1 MKKLGKLLTTLLLVV
16 VSLTAI
22 CAVTACDSNSS
33 KETEYTIVFR
43 DKEGGDLKTVTVKEG
58 VIPEYTDE
66 LPELPANTAEFT
78 YSWKWDKEFV
88 AATADATYKLVLN
101 SVKNKY
107 EIKFMNEGEQVGE
120 TQTVEYGAAATAPAD
135 PTKAPTEDN
144 SYTFNGWYTAEE
156 GGDIVTDFTVI
167 GNATYYAHFTAGVR
181 KYAIVFK
188 FGETVVASYELAHGA
203 TVTIPDAPNREA
215 VDKVYTFDGWYTA
228 EEGGEK
234 VTAISVSGDAT
245 YYARY
250 TYVTRKYAVT
260 FKNGE
265 EVLQSTEVE
274 YGVTPEYKGETPT
287 RQATAQFT
295 YTFKGWD
302 KGIAEVTGDVTYT
315 ATFDKKVNKYTVTF
329 KNGEEVLQ
337 STEVE
342 YGATPEYKGETPSMQ
357 ATAQFTYTFKGWDK
371 KIVAVTGDVTYTA
384 TFDETTNKYT
394 VKFVSDGVELQ
405 STEVEYGTV
414 PEYKGATPTMQATAQ
429 FTYTFK
435 GWDKGIAAV
444 TGDVTYTATFDET
457 TNQYT
462 ITLKNGET
470 VLKTLTLD
478 YGSTIE
484 VPEDVKAEGYEI
496 LGWEPEFETVTE
508 DAEYAAIVARILKQA
523 DKDNFAAIIGANPD
537 DNYVLGEDIDFANG
551 SIGFVLTFGGVLDGR
566 GHKLKNIK
574 LGLAN
579 AKPDANDWV
588 YAFIGENAG
597 TIKNIGFYY
606 TIPDAQGNFRA
617 SMVRSNSGL
626 MENIYVKINVD
637 AAPHETGALAG
648 QNTSYGVIK
657 NVIANWSG
665 TANAN
670 AGPIVGGE
678 LGGTIKNAY
687 AIRNGVFV
695 SGNNNYSNP
704 YNAAVDKD
712 GVLIGTYENC
722 KNYDDMAALVAE
734 LDLTAKGWSSYWSVK
749 EGKVIFGEEDPE
761 PVDNAVIL
769 TQDDMANFAKILA
782 ENPNGKYALGSDIDF
797 GGNSIGQIG
806 TFSGELDGRGFALK
820 NFTLTN
826 NSSTDPQWSIA
837 FIAENTGT
845 IKNVALE
852 FSYSGNNG
860 KEGFVAKNSGNMN
873 NIFASVRIDKK
884 SWACSGIIG
893 INAGSGKVMNVVVV
907 LTKDASVSAG
917 GIGAIVGADYNST
930 IKHCYGVCGDVIPAD
945 QTAFASPYHD
955 TWKNGSY
962 AGNKN
967 YTTLEELVAEATFAE
982 ADGWNQEYFAKTF
995 KAIADLKNA

>member
-120 TQTVEYGAAATAPAD
+120 TQTVEYGAAAIAPES
-135 PTKAPTEDN
+135 PTKAGTEDE
-144 SYTFNGWYTAEE
+144 SY
-156 GGDIVTDFTVI
+156 V
-167 GNATYYAHFTAGVR
+167 
-181 KYAIVFK
+181 
-188 FGETVVASYELAHGA
+188 
-203 TVTIPDAPNREA
+203 
-215 VDKVYTFDGWYTA
+215 FDGWYTA
-228 EEGGEK
+228 AEGGEK
-234 VTAISVSGDAT
+234 VADFTVTGAAT
-245 YYARY
+245 YYAKYNAVKNY
-250 TYVTRKYAVT
+250 TVKFVSE
-260 FKNGE
+260 GVE
-265 EVLQSTEVE
+265 LQSGKAASGTI
-274 YGVTPEYKGETPT
+274 PEYKGATPT
-287 RQATAQFT
+287 
-295 YTFKGWD
+295 K
-302 KGIAEVTGDVTYT
+302 
-315 ATFDKKVNKYTVTF
+315 
-329 KNGEEVLQ
+329 
-337 STEVE
+337 
-342 YGATPEYKGETPSMQ
+342 Q

-371 KIVAVTGDVTYTA
+371 KIAAVTGDVTYTA

-551 SIGFVLTFGGVLDGR
+551 STGFVLTFGGVLDGR

-637 AAPHETGALAG
+637 AAPHESGALAG

-734 LDLTAKGWSSYWSVK
+734 LDLTANGWSSYWSVK
-749 EGKVIFGEEDPE
+749 DGKVIFGEEDPE

-797 GGNSIGQIG
+797 GGAGIG
-806 TFSGELDGRGFALK
+806 TIAEFNGELDGRGFALK
-820 NFTLTN
+820 NFILSWGNATDWSYGFIKTN
-826 NSSTDPQWSIA
+826 N
-837 FIAENTGT
+837 GT
-845 IKNVALE
+845 LKNLILQ
-852 FSYSGNNG
+852 FSVTKKNNSYESFVLNNYGLISNVYVDVTYEIVGAKAAPVVG
-860 KEGFVAKNSGNMN
+860 KNQT
-873 NIFASVRIDKK
+873 
-884 SWACSGIIG
+884 
-893 INAGSGKVMNVVVV
+893 SGKVTNCIVV
-907 LTKDASVSAG
+907 LHKAEGVDSSALS
-917 GIGAIVGADYNST
+917 AIVTADYNST
-930 IKHCYGVCGDVIPAD
+930 LKYCYGVCGDVIPSSS
-945 QTAFASPYHD
+945 TAFQTPYGES
-955 TWKNGSY
+955 WKNGSY
-962 AGNKN
+962 EGNKN
-967 YTTLEELVAEATFAE
+967 YTTLEDLVAEATFAE

-995 KAIADLKNA
+995 KVIADLKNA

>member
-1 MKKLGKLLTTLLLVV
+1 MKKLGKLLMTLLLAV
-16 VSLTAI
+16 VSLTAVF
-22 CAVTACDSNSS
+22 AVTACTTKPSG
-33 KETEYTIVFR
+33 TEYSIVFR
-43 DKEGGDLKTVTVKEG
+43 DKDGEELKTVTVKKG
-58 VIPEYTDE
+58 VVPEYTDE
-66 LPELPANTAEFT
+66 LPALPANTAEFT

-88 AATADATYKLVLN
+88 AATSDATYKLVLD

-107 EIKFMNEGEQVGE
+107 EIKFISDGKQVGE
-120 TQTVEYGAAATAPAD
+120 TQTVEYGTAATAPAD
-135 PTKAPTEDN
+135 PTKAPTEVN
-144 SYTFNGWYTAEE
+144 SYTFDGWYTAEE
-156 GGDIVTDFTVI
+156 GGDAVADFTVT
-167 GNATYYAHFTAGVR
+167 GNATYYAHFTPGVR

-203 TVTIPDAPNREA
+203 TVTIPDAPTRDA

-234 VTAISVSGDAT
+234 VTEISVSGDAA

-250 TYVTRKYAVT
+250 TYVTRKYTVTFKNGDETLQSAEVEYGTTPEYKGETPTKQATAQFTYTFKGWDKEIAAVTGDVTYTATFDGKVNKYAVT

-274 YGVTPEYKGETPT
+274 YGTTPEYKGETPT
-287 RQATAQFT
+287 KQATAQFT

-302 KGIAEVTGDVTYT
+302 KEIAAVTGDVTYT

-342 YGATPEYKGETPSMQ
+342 YGTTPEYKGE
-357 ATAQFTYTFKGWDK
+357 
-371 KIVAVTGDVTYTA
+371 
-384 TFDETTNKYT
+384 
-394 VKFVSDGVELQ
+394 
-405 STEVEYGTV
+405 
-414 PEYKGATPTMQATAQ
+414 TPTMQATAQ

-435 GWDKGIAAV
+435 GWDKEIAAV
-444 TGDVTYTATFDET
+444 TGDVTYAATFNQT
-457 TNQYT
+457 VNQYA

-478 YGSTIE
+478 YGSTVE
-484 VPEDVKAEGYEI
+484 VPEDVKVEGYEI
-496 LGWEPEFETVTE
+496 IGWEPEFETVTE

-537 DNYVLGEDIDFANG
+537 GNYILGEDIDFANG
-551 SIGFVLTFGGVLDGR
+551 STGFVLTFGGMLDGR

-579 AKPDANDWV
+579 AKPDADDWV
-588 YAFIGENAG
+588 YTFIGENAG
-597 TIKNIGFYY
+597 TIKNVGFYY
-606 TIPDAQGNFRA
+606 TIPDALGNFRA
-617 SMVRSNSGL
+617 SIVRSNSGL

-665 TANAN
+665 TVNAN

-695 SGNNNYSNP
+695 SGNNNYGNP
-704 YNAAVDKD
+704 YNAAVDKE

-734 LDLTAKGWSSYWSVK
+734 LDLTAAGWSSYWSVK
-749 EGKVIFGEEDPE
+749 DGKVIFGEEDLE
-761 PVDNAVIL
+761 PVDNTIIL
-769 TQDDMANFAKILA
+769 TQENMANFAKILA
-782 ENPNGKYALGSDIDF
+782 ENPNGKYALGSDVDF
-797 GGNSIGQIG
+797 GGKAFVGKIIFGG
-806 TFSGELDGRGFALK
+806 MLDGRGFALK
-820 NFTLTN
+820 NFTLDFGANSESGWNAYTFYEN
-826 NSSTDPQWSIA
+826 N
-837 FIAENTGT
+837 GT
-845 IKNVALE
+845 IKNLILDYTMKDSPNNNIAFIMTNKGTIENVYVNCLVSETINEEYRKAAVLVQT
-852 FSYSGNNG
+852 NNG
-860 KEGFVAKNSGNMN
+860 TITNCVANVTLADGVA
-873 NIFASVRIDKK
+873 IGDKK
-884 SWACSGIIG
+884 LATI
-893 INAGSGKVMNVVVV
+893 AH
-907 LTKDASVSAG
+907 
-917 GIGAIVGADYNST
+917 YNSNGGSVKNCYAVTLKSDIPT
-930 IKHCYGVCGDVIPAD
+930 IVYQWANSKNVETV
-945 QTAFASPYHD
+945 ASLSD
-955 TWKNGSY
+955 LASR
-962 AGNKN
+962 
-967 YTTLEELVAEATFAE
+967 TFDA

>member
-1 MKKLGKLLTTLLLVV
+1 MKKLGKLLTILLLVV

-120 TQTVEYGAAATAPAD
+120 TQTVEYGAAAIAPES
-135 PTKAPTEDN
+135 PTKAGTEDE
-144 SYTFNGWYTAEE
+144 SY
-156 GGDIVTDFTVI
+156 V
-167 GNATYYAHFTAGVR
+167 
-181 KYAIVFK
+181 
-188 FGETVVASYELAHGA
+188 
-203 TVTIPDAPNREA
+203 
-215 VDKVYTFDGWYTA
+215 FDGWYTA
-228 EEGGEK
+228 AEGGEK
-234 VTAISVSGDAT
+234 VADFTVTGAAT
-245 YYARY
+245 YYAKYNAVKNY
-250 TYVTRKYAVT
+250 TVKFVSE
-260 FKNGE
+260 GVE
-265 EVLQSTEVE
+265 LQSGKAASGTI
-274 YGVTPEYKGETPT
+274 PEYKGATPT
-287 RQATAQFT
+287 
-295 YTFKGWD
+295 K
-302 KGIAEVTGDVTYT
+302 
-315 ATFDKKVNKYTVTF
+315 
-329 KNGEEVLQ
+329 
-337 STEVE
+337 
-342 YGATPEYKGETPSMQ
+342 Q

-394 VKFVSDGVELQ
+394 VKFVSEGVELQ

-435 GWDKGIAAV
+435 GWDKGIVAV

-551 SIGFVLTFGGVLDGR
+551 STGFVLTFGGVLDGR

-606 TIPDAQGNFRA
+606 TIPDASGNFRA

-637 AAPHETGALAG
+637 AAPYESGALAG

-797 GGNSIGQIG
+797 GGAGIG
-806 TFSGELDGRGFALK
+806 TIAEFNGELDGRGFALK
-820 NFTLTN
+820 NFILSWGNATDWSYGFIKTN
-826 NSSTDPQWSIA
+826 N
-837 FIAENTGT
+837 GT
-845 IKNVALE
+845 LKNLILQ
-852 FSYSGNNG
+852 FSVTKKNNSYESFVLNNYGLISNVYVDVTYEIVGAKAAPVVG
-860 KEGFVAKNSGNMN
+860 KNQT
-873 NIFASVRIDKK
+873 
-884 SWACSGIIG
+884 
-893 INAGSGKVMNVVVV
+893 SGKVTNCIVV
-907 LTKDASVSAG
+907 LHKAEGVDSSALS
-917 GIGAIVGADYNST
+917 AIVTADYNST
-930 IKHCYGVCGDVIPAD
+930 LKYCYGVCGDVIPAD

-995 KAIADLKNA
+995 KVIADLKNA

>member
-88 AATADATYKLVLN
+88 AATDDATYKLVLN

-120 TQTVEYGAAATAPAD
+120 TQTVEYGAAAIAPES
-135 PTKAPTEDN
+135 PTKAGTEDE
-144 SYTFNGWYTAEE
+144 SY
-156 GGDIVTDFTVI
+156 V
-167 GNATYYAHFTAGVR
+167 
-181 KYAIVFK
+181 
-188 FGETVVASYELAHGA
+188 
-203 TVTIPDAPNREA
+203 
-215 VDKVYTFDGWYTA
+215 FDGWYTA
-228 EEGGEK
+228 AEGGEK
-234 VTAISVSGDAT
+234 VADFTVTGAAT
-245 YYARY
+245 YYAKYNAVKNY
-250 TYVTRKYAVT
+250 TVKFVSE
-260 FKNGE
+260 GVE
-265 EVLQSTEVE
+265 LQSGKAASGTI
-274 YGVTPEYKGETPT
+274 PEYKGATPT
-287 RQATAQFT
+287 
-295 YTFKGWD
+295 K
-302 KGIAEVTGDVTYT
+302 
-315 ATFDKKVNKYTVTF
+315 
-329 KNGEEVLQ
+329 
-337 STEVE
+337 
-342 YGATPEYKGETPSMQ
+342 Q

-371 KIVAVTGDVTYTA
+371 KIAAVTGDVTYTA

-508 DAEYAAIVARILKQA
+508 DAEYTAIVARILKQA

-551 SIGFVLTFGGVLDGR
+551 STGFVLTFGGVLDGR

-606 TIPDAQGNFRA
+606 TIPDASGNFRA

-637 AAPHETGALAG
+637 AAPHESGALAG

-797 GGNSIGQIG
+797 GGAGIG
-806 TFSGELDGRGFALK
+806 TIAEFNGELDGRGFALK
-820 NFTLTN
+820 NFILSWGNATDWSYGFIKTN
-826 NSSTDPQWSIA
+826 N
-837 FIAENTGT
+837 GT
-845 IKNVALE
+845 LKNLILQ
-852 FSYSGNNG
+852 FSVTKKNNSYESFVLNNYGLISNVYVDVTYEIVGAKAAPVVG
-860 KEGFVAKNSGNMN
+860 KNQT
-873 NIFASVRIDKK
+873 
-884 SWACSGIIG
+884 
-893 INAGSGKVMNVVVV
+893 SGKVTNCIVV
-907 LTKDASVSAG
+907 LHKAEGVDSSALS
-917 GIGAIVGADYNST
+917 AIVTADYNST
-930 IKHCYGVCGDVIPAD
+930 LKYCYGVCGDVIPSSS
-945 QTAFASPYHD
+945 TAFQTPYGES
-955 TWKNGSY
+955 WENGSY
-962 AGNKN
+962 EGNKN

>member
-1 MKKLGKLLTTLLLVV
+1 MKKLGKLLTILLLVV

-120 TQTVEYGAAATAPAD
+120 TQTVEYGAAAIAPES
-135 PTKAPTEDN
+135 PTKAGTEDE
-144 SYTFNGWYTAEE
+144 SY
-156 GGDIVTDFTVI
+156 V
-167 GNATYYAHFTAGVR
+167 
-181 KYAIVFK
+181 
-188 FGETVVASYELAHGA
+188 
-203 TVTIPDAPNREA
+203 
-215 VDKVYTFDGWYTA
+215 FDGWYTA
-228 EEGGEK
+228 AEGGEK
-234 VTAISVSGDAT
+234 VADFTVTGAAT
-245 YYARY
+245 YYAKYNAVKNY
-250 TYVTRKYAVT
+250 TVKFVSD
-260 FKNGE
+260 GVE
-265 EVLQSTEVE
+265 LQSGKAASGTI
-274 YGVTPEYKGETPT
+274 PEYKGATPT
-287 RQATAQFT
+287 KQATAQFT

-302 KGIAEVTGDVTYT
+302 KGIV
-315 ATFDKKVNKYTVTF
+315 
-329 KNGEEVLQ
+329 
-337 STEVE
+337 
-342 YGATPEYKGETPSMQ
+342 
-357 ATAQFTYTFKGWDK
+357 
-371 KIVAVTGDVTYTA
+371 
-384 TFDETTNKYT
+384 
-394 VKFVSDGVELQ
+394 
-405 STEVEYGTV
+405 
-414 PEYKGATPTMQATAQ
+414 
-429 FTYTFK
+429 
-435 GWDKGIAAV
+435 AV

-508 DAEYAAIVARILKQA
+508 DAEYTAIVARILKQA

-551 SIGFVLTFGGVLDGR
+551 STGFVLTFGGVLDGR

-606 TIPDAQGNFRA
+606 TIPDARGNFRA

-637 AAPHETGALAG
+637 AAPHESGALAG

-797 GGNSIGQIG
+797 GGAGIG
-806 TFSGELDGRGFALK
+806 TIAEFNGELDGRGFALK
-820 NFTLTN
+820 NFILSWGNATDWSYGFIKTN
-826 NSSTDPQWSIA
+826 N
-837 FIAENTGT
+837 GT
-845 IKNVALE
+845 LKNLILQ
-852 FSYSGNNG
+852 FSVTKKNNSYESFVLNNYGLISNVYVDVTYEIVGAKAAPVVG
-860 KEGFVAKNSGNMN
+860 KNQT
-873 NIFASVRIDKK
+873 
-884 SWACSGIIG
+884 
-893 INAGSGKVMNVVVV
+893 SGKVTNCIVV
-907 LTKDASVSAG
+907 LHKAEGVDSSALS
-917 GIGAIVGADYNST
+917 AIVTADYNST
-930 IKHCYGVCGDVIPAD
+930 LKYCYGVCGDVIPSSS
-945 QTAFASPYHD
+945 TAFQTPYGES
-955 TWKNGSY
+955 WKNGSY
-962 AGNKN
+962 EGNKN

>member
-1 MKKLGKLLTTLLLVV
+1 MKKLGKFLTILLLVV

-120 TQTVEYGAAATAPAD
+120 TQTVEYGAAAIAPEN
-135 PTKAPTEDN
+135 PTKAGTEDE
-144 SYTFNGWYTAEE
+144 SY
-156 GGDIVTDFTVI
+156 V
-167 GNATYYAHFTAGVR
+167 
-181 KYAIVFK
+181 
-188 FGETVVASYELAHGA
+188 
-203 TVTIPDAPNREA
+203 
-215 VDKVYTFDGWYTA
+215 FDGWYTA
-228 EEGGEK
+228 AEGGEK
-234 VTAISVSGDAT
+234 VADFTVTGAAT
-245 YYARY
+245 YYAKYNAVKNY
-250 TYVTRKYAVT
+250 TVKFVSE
-260 FKNGE
+260 GVE
-265 EVLQSTEVE
+265 LQSGKAASGTI
-274 YGVTPEYKGETPT
+274 PEYKGATPT
-287 RQATAQFT
+287 
-295 YTFKGWD
+295 K
-302 KGIAEVTGDVTYT
+302 
-315 ATFDKKVNKYTVTF
+315 
-329 KNGEEVLQ
+329 
-337 STEVE
+337 
-342 YGATPEYKGETPSMQ
+342 Q

-435 GWDKGIAAV
+435 GWDKGIVAV

-508 DAEYAAIVARILKQA
+508 DAEYTAIVARILKQA

-551 SIGFVLTFGGVLDGR
+551 STGFVLTFGGVLDGR

-606 TIPDAQGNFRA
+606 TIPDARGNFRA

-637 AAPHETGALAG
+637 AAPHESGALAG

-797 GGNSIGQIG
+797 GGAGIG
-806 TFSGELDGRGFALK
+806 TIAEFNGELDGRGFALK
-820 NFTLTN
+820 NFILSWGNATDWSYGFIKTN
-826 NSSTDPQWSIA
+826 N
-837 FIAENTGT
+837 GT
-845 IKNVALE
+845 LKNLILQ
-852 FSYSGNNG
+852 FSVTKKNNSYESFVLNNYGLISNVYVDVTYEIVGAKAAPVVG
-860 KEGFVAKNSGNMN
+860 KNQT
-873 NIFASVRIDKK
+873 
-884 SWACSGIIG
+884 
-893 INAGSGKVMNVVVV
+893 SGKVTNCIVV
-907 LTKDASVSAG
+907 LHKAEGVDSSALS
-917 GIGAIVGADYNST
+917 AIVTADYNST
-930 IKHCYGVCGDVIPAD
+930 LKYCYGVCGDVIPSSS
-945 QTAFASPYHD
+945 TAFQAPYGES
-955 TWKNGSY
+955 WKNGSY
-962 AGNKN
+962 EGNKN

>member
-22 CAVTACDSNSS
+22 CAVTACDFDSS
-33 KETEYTIVFR
+33 EETEYTIVFQ
-43 DKEGGDLKTVTVKEG
+43 DKDGAELKTVTVKEG
-58 VIPEYTDE
+58 VVPEYTDE

-78 YSWKWDKEFV
+78 YSWKWDKEFL
-88 AATADATYKLVLN
+88 AATANATYKLVLD

-107 EIKFMNEGEQVGE
+107 EIKFISDGEQVGA
-120 TQTVEYGAAATAPAD
+120 TQTIEYGTAAIAPAD
-135 PTKAPTEDN
+135 PTKAGTEDE
-144 SYTFNGWYTAEE
+144 SY
-156 GGDIVTDFTVI
+156 V
-167 GNATYYAHFTAGVR
+167 
-181 KYAIVFK
+181 
-188 FGETVVASYELAHGA
+188 
-203 TVTIPDAPNREA
+203 
-215 VDKVYTFDGWYTA
+215 FDGWYTA
-228 EEGGEK
+228 AEGGDK
-234 VTAISVSGDAT
+234 VTDFTVKGAAT

-250 TYVTRKYAVT
+250 NLVRNYTVKFVSE
-260 FKNGE
+260 GVE
-265 EVLQSTEVE
+265 LQSSKVASGTI
-274 YGVTPEYKGETPT
+274 PEYKGATPT
-287 RQATAQFT
+287 
-295 YTFKGWD
+295 K
-302 KGIAEVTGDVTYT
+302 
-315 ATFDKKVNKYTVTF
+315 
-329 KNGEEVLQ
+329 
-337 STEVE
+337 
-342 YGATPEYKGETPSMQ
+342 Q

-405 STEVEYGTV
+405 STEVEYGTT
-414 PEYKGATPTMQATAQ
+414 PEYKGETPTRQATAQ

-435 GWDKGIAAV
+435 GWDKEIAAV
-444 TGDVTYTATFDET
+444 KGDVTYAATFDET

-478 YGSTIE
+478 YGSTVE
-484 VPEDVKAEGYEI
+484 VPSDVKIDGYEI

-508 DAEYAAIVARILKQA
+508 NAEYTAIVARILTQA
-523 DKDNFAAIIGANPD
+523 DKDNFAKIIKENPD
-537 DNYVLGEDIDFANG
+537 DNYILGEDIDFANG
-551 SIGFVLTFGGVLDGR
+551 STGFVLTFGGMLDGR

-606 TIPDAQGNFRA
+606 TIPDAKGNFRA
-617 SMVRSNSGL
+617 SIVRSNSGL
-626 MENIYVKINVD
+626 MENIYVKINLVD
-637 AAPHETGALAG
+637 KAPHESGALAG

-695 SGNNNYSNP
+695 AGNNNYNAP

-734 LDLTAKGWSSYWSVK
+734 LDLTAAGWSSYWSVK
-749 EGKVIFGEEDPE
+749 DGKVIFGEEDPE

-769 TQDDMANFAKILA
+769 TQENMANFASMLS

-797 GGNSIGQIG
+797 GGAGIG
-806 TFSGELDGRGFALK
+806 TLEEFKGELDGRGFALK
-820 NFTLTN
+820 NFVLSWGNATGWSYGFIKTN
-826 NSSTDPQWSIA
+826 N
-837 FIAENTGT
+837 GT
-845 IKNVALE
+845 LKNLILQ
-852 FSYSGNNG
+852 FSVTKKNNNYESFVLNNYGLISNVYVDVTYEIVGAKAAPVVG
-860 KEGFVAKNSGNMN
+860 KNYGV
-873 NIFASVRIDKK
+873 
-884 SWACSGIIG
+884 
-893 INAGSGKVMNVVVV
+893 GKVTNCIVV
-907 LTKDASVSAG
+907 LHKAEGVDSSALS
-917 GIGAIVGADYNST
+917 AIVAADYNST
-930 IKHCYGVCGDVIPAD
+930 LKYCYGVCGDVILSSS
-945 QTAFASPYHD
+945 TAFQTPYGE
-955 TWKNGSY
+955 TWENGSY

-995 KAIADLKNA
+995 KVIADLKNA

>member
-1 MKKLGKLLTTLLLVV
+1 MKKLGKLLITLLLAV
-16 VSLTAI
+16 VSLTAVF
-22 CAVTACDSNSS
+22 AVTACTS
-33 KETEYTIVFR
+33 KPSGTEYSIVFR
-43 DKEGGDLKTVTVKEG
+43 DKDGEELKTVTVKKG
-58 VIPEYTDE
+58 VVPEYTDE
-66 LPELPANTAEFT
+66 LPALPANTAEFT

-88 AATADATYKLVLN
+88 AATSDATYKLVLD

-107 EIKFMNEGEQVGE
+107 EIKFISDGEQVGE

-135 PTKAPTEDN
+135 PTKAPTEVN
-144 SYTFNGWYTAEE
+144 SYTFDGWYTAEE
-156 GGDIVTDFTVI
+156 GGDAVADFTVT
-167 GNATYYAHFTAGVR
+167 GNATYYAHFTPGVR

-203 TVTIPDAPNREA
+203 TVTIPDAPNRDA

-250 TYVTRKYAVT
+250 TYVTRKY
-260 FKNGE
+260 
-265 EVLQSTEVE
+265 
-274 YGVTPEYKGETPT
+274 
-287 RQATAQFT
+287 
-295 YTFKGWD
+295 
-302 KGIAEVTGDVTYT
+302 
-315 ATFDKKVNKYTVTF
+315 TVTF

-342 YGATPEYKGETPSMQ
+342 YGTTPEYKGETPTKQ

-371 KIVAVTGDVTYTA
+371 EIVAVTGDVTYAA
-384 TFDETTNKYT
+384 TFNQT
-394 VKFVSDGVELQ
+394 V
-405 STEVEYGTV
+405 
-414 PEYKGATPTMQATAQ
+414 
-429 FTYTFK
+429 
-435 GWDKGIAAV
+435 
-444 TGDVTYTATFDET
+444 
-457 TNQYT
+457 NQYA

-478 YGSTIE
+478 YGSTVE
-484 VPEDVKAEGYEI
+484 VPEDVKVEGYEI
-496 LGWEPEFETVTE
+496 IGWEPEFETVTE

-523 DKDNFAAIIGANPD
+523 DKDNFAKIIGANPD
-537 DNYVLGEDIDFANG
+537 GNYILGEDIDFANG
-551 SIGFVLTFGGVLDGR
+551 STGFVLTFGGMLDGR

-579 AKPDANDWV
+579 AKPDADDWV

-606 TIPDAQGNFRA
+606 TIPDANGNFRA

-626 MENIYVKINVD
+626 MENIYVKINVN

-704 YNAAVDKD
+704 YNAAVDKE

-734 LDLTAKGWSSYWSVK
+734 LDLTAAGWSSYWSVK
-749 EGKVIFGEEDPE
+749 DGKVIFGEEDPE
-761 PVDNAVIL
+761 PVDNTVIL
-769 TQDDMANFAKILA
+769 TQENMANFAKILA

-826 NSSTDPQWSIA
+826 NSNTDPQWSIA

-873 NIFASVRIDKK
+873 NIFASVRIDQK

-907 LTKDASVSAG
+907 LTKGASVSAG

-945 QTAFASPYHD
+945 QEAFASPYHD

>member
-1 MKKLGKLLTTLLLVV
+1 MKIMKKLSKLLVALLCVV
-16 VSLTAI
+16 VSLTAMSV
-22 CAVTACDSNSS
+22 VTACFDEPAG
-33 KETEYTIVFR
+33 KTEYTIVFQ
-43 DKEGGDLKTVTVKEG
+43 DKDGAELKTVTVEKG
-58 VIPEYTDE
+58 VVPEYTDK

-88 AATADATYKLVLN
+88 AATANATYKLVLN

-120 TQTVEYGAAATAPAD
+120 TQIVEYGAAAIAPED
-135 PTKAPTEDN
+135 PTKAGTEDE
-144 SYTFNGWYTAEE
+144 SY
-156 GGDIVTDFTVI
+156 V
-167 GNATYYAHFTAGVR
+167 
-181 KYAIVFK
+181 
-188 FGETVVASYELAHGA
+188 
-203 TVTIPDAPNREA
+203 
-215 VDKVYTFDGWYTA
+215 FDGWYTA
-228 EEGGEK
+228 AEGGEK
-234 VTAISVSGDAT
+234 VADFTVTGAAT
-245 YYARY
+245 YYAQYNAVKNY
-250 TYVTRKYAVT
+250 TVKFVSE
-260 FKNGE
+260 GVE
-265 EVLQSTEVE
+265 LQSGKAASGTI
-274 YGVTPEYKGETPT
+274 PEYKGATPT
-287 RQATAQFT
+287 KQATAQFT

-302 KGIAEVTGDVTYT
+302 KEIE
-315 ATFDKKVNKYTVTF
+315 
-329 KNGEEVLQ
+329 
-337 STEVE
+337 
-342 YGATPEYKGETPSMQ
+342 
-357 ATAQFTYTFKGWDK
+357 
-371 KIVAVTGDVTYTA
+371 AVTGDVTYTA

-394 VKFVSDGVELQ
+394 VKFVSDGAELQ

-435 GWDKGIAAV
+435 GWDKEIVAV

-484 VPEDVKAEGYEI
+484 VPEDVKVEGYEI
-496 LGWEPEFETVTE
+496 LGWEPELETVTE
-508 DAEYAAIVARILKQA
+508 NAEYTAIVARILTQA

-537 DNYVLGEDIDFANG
+537 GNYVLGEDIDFANG
-551 SIGFVLTFGGVLDGR
+551 STGFVLTFGGMLDGR

-579 AKPDANDWV
+579 ANPDANDWV

-606 TIPDAQGNFRA
+606 AIPDANGNFRA

-637 AAPHETGALAG
+637 AAPHESGALAG
-648 QNTSYGVIK
+648 QNTSYGVVK

-734 LDLTAKGWSSYWSVK
+734 LDLTAEGWSSYWSVK
-749 EGKVIFGEEDPE
+749 DGKVIFGEEDSE
-761 PVDNAVIL
+761 PVDDATIL
-769 TQDDMANFAKILA
+769 TQDDMANFASILSA
-782 ENPNGKYALGSDIDF
+782 NPNGKYALGSDIDF
-797 GGNSIGQIG
+797 GGAGIG
-806 TFSGELDGRGFALK
+806 TIAEFNGELDGRGFALK
-820 NFTLTN
+820 NSVLSWGNATGWSYGFIKTN
-826 NSSTDPQWSIA
+826 N
-837 FIAENTGT
+837 GT
-845 IKNVALE
+845 LKNLILQ
-852 FSYSGNNG
+852 FSVTKKNNNYESFVLNNYGLISNVYVDVTYEIVGAKAAPVVG
-860 KEGFVAKNSGNMN
+860 KNYGV
-873 NIFASVRIDKK
+873 
-884 SWACSGIIG
+884 
-893 INAGSGKVMNVVVV
+893 GKVTNCIVV
-907 LTKDASVSAG
+907 LHKAEGVDSSALS
-917 GIGAIVGADYNST
+917 AIVAADYNST
-930 IKHCYGVCGDVIPAD
+930 LKYCYGVCGDVIPSSS
-945 QTAFASPYHD
+945 TAFQTPYGE
-955 TWKNGSY
+955 TWKNGTYTGS
-962 AGNKN
+962 KN
-967 YTTLEELVAEATFAE
+967 YTTLEELVAEATFNE
-982 ADGWNQEYFAKTF
+982 ADGWNQEYFSKTF
-995 KAIADLKNA
+995 KVIADLKNA

>member
-1 MKKLGKLLTTLLLVV
+1 MKKLGKLLTILLLVV

-120 TQTVEYGAAATAPAD
+120 TQTVEYGAAAIAPES
-135 PTKAPTEDN
+135 PTKAGTEDE
-144 SYTFNGWYTAEE
+144 SY
-156 GGDIVTDFTVI
+156 V
-167 GNATYYAHFTAGVR
+167 
-181 KYAIVFK
+181 
-188 FGETVVASYELAHGA
+188 
-203 TVTIPDAPNREA
+203 
-215 VDKVYTFDGWYTA
+215 FDGWYTA
-228 EEGGEK
+228 AEGGEK
-234 VTAISVSGDAT
+234 VADFTVTGAAT
-245 YYARY
+245 YYAKYNAVKNY
-250 TYVTRKYAVT
+250 TVKFVSE
-260 FKNGE
+260 GVE
-265 EVLQSTEVE
+265 LQSGKAASGTI
-274 YGVTPEYKGETPT
+274 PEYKGATPT
-287 RQATAQFT
+287 
-295 YTFKGWD
+295 K
-302 KGIAEVTGDVTYT
+302 
-315 ATFDKKVNKYTVTF
+315 
-329 KNGEEVLQ
+329 
-337 STEVE
+337 
-342 YGATPEYKGETPSMQ
+342 Q

-394 VKFVSDGVELQ
+394 VKFVSEGVELQ

-435 GWDKGIAAV
+435 GWDKGIVAV

-551 SIGFVLTFGGVLDGR
+551 STGFVLTFGGVLDGR

-606 TIPDAQGNFRA
+606 TIPDASGNFRA

-637 AAPHETGALAG
+637 AAPYESGALAG

-797 GGNSIGQIG
+797 GGAGIG
-806 TFSGELDGRGFALK
+806 TIAEFNGELDGRGFALK
-820 NFTLTN
+820 NFILSWGNATDWSYGFIKTN
-826 NSSTDPQWSIA
+826 N
-837 FIAENTGT
+837 GT
-845 IKNVALE
+845 LKNLILQ
-852 FSYSGNNG
+852 FSVTKKNNSYESFVLNNYGLISNVYVDVTYEIVGAKAAPVVG
-860 KEGFVAKNSGNMN
+860 KNQT
-873 NIFASVRIDKK
+873 
-884 SWACSGIIG
+884 
-893 INAGSGKVMNVVVV
+893 SGKVTNCIVV
-907 LTKDASVSAG
+907 LHKAEGVDSSALS
-917 GIGAIVGADYNST
+917 AIVTADYNST
-930 IKHCYGVCGDVIPAD
+930 LKYCYGVCGDVIPSSS
-945 QTAFASPYHD
+945 TAFQTPYGES
-955 TWKNGSY
+955 WKNGSY
-962 AGNKN
+962 EGNKN

-995 KAIADLKNA
+995 KVIADLKNA

>member
-1 MKKLGKLLTTLLLVV
+1 MKKLGKLLITLLLAV
-16 VSLTAI
+16 VSLTAVF
-22 CAVTACDSNSS
+22 AVTACTS
-33 KETEYTIVFR
+33 KPSGTEYSIVFR
-43 DKEGGDLKTVTVKEG
+43 DKDGEELKTVTVKKG
-58 VIPEYTDE
+58 VVPEYTDE
-66 LPELPANTAEFT
+66 LPALPANTAEFT

-88 AATADATYKLVLN
+88 AATSDATYKLVLD

-107 EIKFMNEGEQVGE
+107 EIKFISDGEQVGE
-120 TQTVEYGAAATAPAD
+120 TQTVEYGTAATAPAD
-135 PTKAPTEDN
+135 PTKAPTEVN
-144 SYTFNGWYTAEE
+144 SYTFDGWYTAEE
-156 GGDIVTDFTVI
+156 GGDAVADFTVT
-167 GNATYYAHFTAGVR
+167 GNATYYAHFTPGVR

-203 TVTIPDAPNREA
+203 TVTIPDAPNRDA

-234 VTAISVSGDAT
+234 VTAISVSGDAA

-250 TYVTRKYAVT
+250 TYVTRKYTVN
-260 FKNGE
+260 FKNGDE
-265 EVLQSTEVE
+265 TLQSTEVE
-274 YGVTPEYKGETPT
+274 YGATPEYKGETPT

-302 KGIAEVTGDVTYT
+302 KEIAEVTGDVTYT
-315 ATFDKKVNKYTVTF
+315 ATFDKKVNKYAVTF

-342 YGATPEYKGETPSMQ
+342 YGTTPEYKGETPTRQ

-371 KIVAVTGDVTYTA
+371 
-384 TFDETTNKYT
+384 E
-394 VKFVSDGVELQ
+394 
-405 STEVEYGTV
+405 
-414 PEYKGATPTMQATAQ
+414 
-429 FTYTFK
+429 
-435 GWDKGIAAV
+435 IAAV
-444 TGDVTYTATFDET
+444 TGDVTYAATFNQT
-457 TNQYT
+457 INQYA

-478 YGSTIE
+478 YGSTVE
-484 VPEDVKAEGYEI
+484 VPEDVKVEGYEI
-496 LGWEPEFETVTE
+496 IGWEPEFETVTE
-508 DAEYAAIVARILKQA
+508 NAEYAAIVARILKQA
-523 DKDNFAAIIGANPD
+523 DKDNFAKIIDANPD
-537 DNYVLGEDIDFANG
+537 GNYILGEDIDFANG
-551 SIGFVLTFGGVLDGR
+551 STGFVLTFGGMLDGR

-579 AKPDANDWV
+579 AKPDADDWV
-588 YAFIGENAG
+588 YTFIGENAG

-637 AAPHETGALAG
+637 AAPHESGALAG

-704 YNAAVDKD
+704 YNAAVDKE

-734 LDLTAKGWSSYWSVK
+734 LDLTAAGWSSYWSVK
-749 EGKVIFGEEDPE
+749 DGKVIFGEEDPE
-761 PVDNAVIL
+761 PVDNTVIL
-769 TQDDMANFAKILA
+769 TQENVANFAKILA
-782 ENPNGKYALGSDIDF
+782 ENPNGKYALGSDVDF
-797 GGNSIGQIG
+797 GGKAFVGKIIFGG
-806 TFSGELDGRGFALK
+806 MLDGRGFALK
-820 NFTLTN
+820 NFTLDFGANSESGWNAYTFYEN
-826 NSSTDPQWSIA
+826 N
-837 FIAENTGT
+837 GT
-845 IKNVALE
+845 IKNLILDYTMKDSPNNNIAFIMTNKGTIENVYVNCLVSETINEEYRKAAVLVQT
-852 FSYSGNNG
+852 NNG
-860 KEGFVAKNSGNMN
+860 TITNCVANVT
-873 NIFASVRIDKK
+873 FADGVAIGDKK
-884 SWACSGIIG
+884 LATI
-893 INAGSGKVMNVVVV
+893 AH
-907 LTKDASVSAG
+907 
-917 GIGAIVGADYNST
+917 YNSNGGSVKNCYAVTLKSDIPT
-930 IKHCYGVCGDVIPAD
+930 IVYQWANSKNVETV
-945 QTAFASPYHD
+945 ASLSD
-955 TWKNGSY
+955 LASR
-962 AGNKN
+962 
-967 YTTLEELVAEATFAE
+967 TFDA

>member
-120 TQTVEYGAAATAPAD
+120 TQTVEYGAAAIAPES
-135 PTKAPTEDN
+135 PTKAGTEDE
-144 SYTFNGWYTAEE
+144 SY
-156 GGDIVTDFTVI
+156 V
-167 GNATYYAHFTAGVR
+167 
-181 KYAIVFK
+181 
-188 FGETVVASYELAHGA
+188 
-203 TVTIPDAPNREA
+203 
-215 VDKVYTFDGWYTA
+215 FDGWYTA
-228 EEGGEK
+228 AEGGEK
-234 VTAISVSGDAT
+234 VADFTVTGAAT
-245 YYARY
+245 YYAKYNAVKNY
-250 TYVTRKYAVT
+250 TVKFVSE
-260 FKNGE
+260 GVE
-265 EVLQSTEVE
+265 LQSGKAASGTI
-274 YGVTPEYKGETPT
+274 PEYKGATPT
-287 RQATAQFT
+287 
-295 YTFKGWD
+295 K
-302 KGIAEVTGDVTYT
+302 
-315 ATFDKKVNKYTVTF
+315 
-329 KNGEEVLQ
+329 
-337 STEVE
+337 
-342 YGATPEYKGETPSMQ
+342 Q

-394 VKFVSDGVELQ
+394 VKFVSEGVELQ

-508 DAEYAAIVARILKQA
+508 DAEYTAIVARILKQA

-551 SIGFVLTFGGVLDGR
+551 STGFVLTFGGVLDGR

-606 TIPDAQGNFRA
+606 TIPDARGNFRA

-637 AAPHETGALAG
+637 AAPHESGALAG

-797 GGNSIGQIG
+797 GGAGIG
-806 TFSGELDGRGFALK
+806 TIAEFNGELDGRGFALK
-820 NFTLTN
+820 NFVLSWGNATDWSYGFIKTN
-826 NSSTDPQWSIA
+826 N
-837 FIAENTGT
+837 GT
-845 IKNVALE
+845 LKNLILQ
-852 FSYSGNNG
+852 FSVTKKNNSYESFVLNNYGLISNVYVDVTYEIVGAKAAPVVG
-860 KEGFVAKNSGNMN
+860 KNQT
-873 NIFASVRIDKK
+873 
-884 SWACSGIIG
+884 
-893 INAGSGKVMNVVVV
+893 SGKVTNCIVV
-907 LTKDASVSAG
+907 LHKAEGVDSSALS
-917 GIGAIVGADYNST
+917 AIVTADYNST
-930 IKHCYGVCGDVIPAD
+930 LKYCYGVCGDVIPSSS
-945 QTAFASPYHD
+945 TAFQTPYGES
-955 TWKNGSY
+955 WENGSY
-962 AGNKN
+962 EGNKN

>member
-1 MKKLGKLLTTLLLVV
+1 MKKLGKLLTILLLVV

-120 TQTVEYGAAATAPAD
+120 TQTVEYGAAAIAPES
-135 PTKAPTEDN
+135 PTKAGTEDE
-144 SYTFNGWYTAEE
+144 SY
-156 GGDIVTDFTVI
+156 V
-167 GNATYYAHFTAGVR
+167 
-181 KYAIVFK
+181 
-188 FGETVVASYELAHGA
+188 
-203 TVTIPDAPNREA
+203 
-215 VDKVYTFDGWYTA
+215 FDGWYTA
-228 EEGGEK
+228 AEGGEK
-234 VTAISVSGDAT
+234 VADFTVTGAAT
-245 YYARY
+245 YYAKYNAVKNY
-250 TYVTRKYAVT
+250 TVKFVSE
-260 FKNGE
+260 GVE
-265 EVLQSTEVE
+265 LQSGKAASGTI
-274 YGVTPEYKGETPT
+274 PEYKG
-287 RQATAQFT
+287 
-295 YTFKGWD
+295 
-302 KGIAEVTGDVTYT
+302 
-315 ATFDKKVNKYTVTF
+315 
-329 KNGEEVLQ
+329 
-337 STEVE
+337 
-342 YGATPEYKGETPSMQ
+342 ATPIKQ

-435 GWDKGIAAV
+435 GWDKGIVAV

-508 DAEYAAIVARILKQA
+508 DAEYTAIVARILKQA

-551 SIGFVLTFGGVLDGR
+551 STGFVLTFGGVLDGR

-606 TIPDAQGNFRA
+606 TIPDASGNFRA

-637 AAPHETGALAG
+637 AAPYESGALAG

-797 GGNSIGQIG
+797 GGAGIG
-806 TFSGELDGRGFALK
+806 TIAEFNGELDGRGFALK
-820 NFTLTN
+820 NFILSWGNATDWSYGFIKTN
-826 NSSTDPQWSIA
+826 N
-837 FIAENTGT
+837 GT
-845 IKNVALE
+845 LKNLILQ
-852 FSYSGNNG
+852 FSVTKKNNSYESFVLNNYGLISNVYVDVTYEIVGAKAAPVVG
-860 KEGFVAKNSGNMN
+860 KNQT
-873 NIFASVRIDKK
+873 
-884 SWACSGIIG
+884 
-893 INAGSGKVMNVVVV
+893 SGKVTNCIVV
-907 LTKDASVSAG
+907 LHKAEGVDSSALS
-917 GIGAIVGADYNST
+917 AIVTADYNST
-930 IKHCYGVCGDVIPAD
+930 LKYCYGVCGDVIPSSS
-945 QTAFASPYHD
+945 TAFQTPYGES
-955 TWKNGSY
+955 WKNGSY
-962 AGNKN
+962 ESNKN

>member
-1 MKKLGKLLTTLLLVV
+1 MKKLGKLLITLLLAV
-16 VSLTAI
+16 VSLTAVF
-22 CAVTACDSNSS
+22 AVTACTS
-33 KETEYTIVFR
+33 KPSGTEYSIVFR
-43 DKEGGDLKTVTVKEG
+43 DKDGEELKTVTVKKG
-58 VIPEYTDE
+58 VVPEYTDE
-66 LPELPANTAEFT
+66 LPALPANTAEFT

-88 AATADATYKLVLN
+88 AATSDATYKLVLD

-107 EIKFMNEGEQVGE
+107 EIKFISDGEQVGE

-135 PTKAPTEDN
+135 PTKAPTEVN
-144 SYTFNGWYTAEE
+144 SYTFDGWYTAEE
-156 GGDIVTDFTVI
+156 GGDAVADFTVT
-167 GNATYYAHFTAGVR
+167 GNATYYAHFTPGVR

-203 TVTIPDAPNREA
+203 TVTIPDAPNRDA

-250 TYVTRKYAVT
+250 TYVTRKYTVT

-274 YGVTPEYKGETPT
+274 YGTTPEYKGETPT
-287 RQATAQFT
+287 KQATAQFT

-302 KGIAEVTGDVTYT
+302 KEIVEVTGDVTYT

-342 YGATPEYKGETPSMQ
+342 YGTTPEYKGETPTKQ

-371 KIVAVTGDVTYTA
+371 EIVEVTGDVTYTA
-384 TFDETTNKYT
+384 TFDKKVNKYT
-394 VKFVSDGVELQ
+394 VTFKNGEEVLQ
-405 STEVEYGTV
+405 STEVEYGTT
-414 PEYKGATPTMQATAQ
+414 PEYKGETPTKQATAQ

-435 GWDKGIAAV
+435 GWDKEIVAV
-444 TGDVTYTATFDET
+444 TGDVTYAATFNQT
-457 TNQYT
+457 VNQYA

-478 YGSTIE
+478 YGSTVE
-484 VPEDVKAEGYEI
+484 VPEDVKVEGYEI
-496 LGWEPEFETVTE
+496 IGWEPEFETVTE

-523 DKDNFAAIIGANPD
+523 DKDNFAKIIGANPD
-537 DNYVLGEDIDFANG
+537 GNYILGEDIDFANG
-551 SIGFVLTFGGVLDGR
+551 STGFVLTFGGMLDGR

-579 AKPDANDWV
+579 AKPDADDWV

-606 TIPDAQGNFRA
+606 TIPDANGNFRA

-626 MENIYVKINVD
+626 MENIYVKINVN

-704 YNAAVDKD
+704 YNAAVDKE

-734 LDLTAKGWSSYWSVK
+734 LDLTAAGWSSYWSVK
-749 EGKVIFGEEDPE
+749 DGKVIFGEEDPE
-761 PVDNAVIL
+761 PVDNTVIL
-769 TQDDMANFAKILA
+769 TQENMANFAKILA

-826 NSSTDPQWSIA
+826 NSNTDPQWSIA

-873 NIFASVRIDKK
+873 NIFASVRIDQK

-907 LTKDASVSAG
+907 LTKGASVSAG

-945 QTAFASPYHD
+945 QEAFASPYHD

>member
-101 SVKNKY
+101 TVKNKY

-120 TQTVEYGAAATAPAD
+120 TQTVEYGAAAIAPAD

-144 SYTFNGWYTAEE
+144 SYTFNGWYTA
-156 GGDIVTDFTVI
+156 
-167 GNATYYAHFTAGVR
+167 A
-181 KYAIVFK
+181 
-188 FGETVVASYELAHGA
+188 
-203 TVTIPDAPNREA
+203 
-215 VDKVYTFDGWYTA
+215 
-228 EEGGEK
+228 EGGEK
-234 VTAISVSGDAT
+234 VADFTVTGAAT
-245 YYARY
+245 YYAKYNAVKNY
-250 TYVTRKYAVT
+250 TVKFVSE
-260 FKNGE
+260 GVE
-265 EVLQSTEVE
+265 LQSGKAASGTI
-274 YGVTPEYKGETPT
+274 PEYKGATPT
-287 RQATAQFT
+287 
-295 YTFKGWD
+295 K
-302 KGIAEVTGDVTYT
+302 
-315 ATFDKKVNKYTVTF
+315 
-329 KNGEEVLQ
+329 L
-337 STEVE
+337 
-342 YGATPEYKGETPSMQ
+342 

-435 GWDKGIAAV
+435 GWDKGIVAV
-444 TGDVTYTATFDET
+444 TGDATYTATFDET

-551 SIGFVLTFGGVLDGR
+551 STGFVLTFGGVLDGR

-606 TIPDAQGNFRA
+606 TIPDASGNFRA

-637 AAPHETGALAG
+637 AAPHESGALAG

-749 EGKVIFGEEDPE
+749 DGKVIFGEEDPE

-820 NFTLTN
+820 NFRLTN
-826 NSSTDPQWSIA
+826 NSNTEPQWSIA

-852 FSYSGNNG
+852 FSYSGNNE

-955 TWKNGSY
+955 TWENGSY
-962 AGNKN
+962 EGNKN

-995 KAIADLKNA
+995 KVIADLKNA

>member
-120 TQTVEYGAAATAPAD
+120 TQTVEYGAAAIAPES
-135 PTKAPTEDN
+135 PTKAGTEDE
-144 SYTFNGWYTAEE
+144 SYVFGGWYTA
-156 GGDIVTDFTVI
+156 
-167 GNATYYAHFTAGVR
+167 A
-181 KYAIVFK
+181 
-188 FGETVVASYELAHGA
+188 
-203 TVTIPDAPNREA
+203 
-215 VDKVYTFDGWYTA
+215 
-228 EEGGEK
+228 EGGEK
-234 VTAISVSGDAT
+234 VADFTVTGAAT
-245 YYARY
+245 YYAKYNAVKNY
-250 TYVTRKYAVT
+250 TVKFVSE
-260 FKNGE
+260 GVE
-265 EVLQSTEVE
+265 LQSGKAASGTI
-274 YGVTPEYKGETPT
+274 PEYKGATPT
-287 RQATAQFT
+287 
-295 YTFKGWD
+295 K
-302 KGIAEVTGDVTYT
+302 
-315 ATFDKKVNKYTVTF
+315 
-329 KNGEEVLQ
+329 
-337 STEVE
+337 
-342 YGATPEYKGETPSMQ
+342 Q

-371 KIVAVTGDVTYTA
+371 KIAAVTGDVTYTA

-435 GWDKGIAAV
+435 GWDKGIVAV

-551 SIGFVLTFGGVLDGR
+551 STGFVLTFGGVLDGR

-826 NSSTDPQWSIA
+826 NSSTEPQWSIA

-962 AGNKN
+962 EGNKN

>member
-302 KGIAEVTGDVTYT
+302 KGIVAVTGDVTYT

-371 KIVAVTGDVTYTA
+371 GIV
-384 TFDETTNKYT
+384 
-394 VKFVSDGVELQ
+394 
-405 STEVEYGTV
+405 
-414 PEYKGATPTMQATAQ
+414 
-429 FTYTFK
+429 
-435 GWDKGIAAV
+435 AV

-551 SIGFVLTFGGVLDGR
+551 STGFVLTFGGVLDGR

-579 AKPDANDWV
+579 AKPDANDMV

>member
-1 MKKLGKLLTTLLLVV
+1 MKKLGKLLTILLLVV

-120 TQTVEYGAAATAPAD
+120 TQTVEYGAAAIAPES
-135 PTKAPTEDN
+135 PTKAGTEDE
-144 SYTFNGWYTAEE
+144 SY
-156 GGDIVTDFTVI
+156 V
-167 GNATYYAHFTAGVR
+167 
-181 KYAIVFK
+181 
-188 FGETVVASYELAHGA
+188 
-203 TVTIPDAPNREA
+203 
-215 VDKVYTFDGWYTA
+215 FDGWYTA
-228 EEGGEK
+228 AEGGEK
-234 VTAISVSGDAT
+234 VADFTVTGAAT
-245 YYARY
+245 YYA
-250 TYVTRKYAVT
+250 KYNAV
-260 FKNGE
+260 KN
-265 EVLQSTEVE
+265 
-274 YGVTPEYKGETPT
+274 
-287 RQATAQFT
+287 
-295 YTFKGWD
+295 
-302 KGIAEVTGDVTYT
+302 
-315 ATFDKKVNKYTVTF
+315 
-329 KNGEEVLQ
+329 
-337 STEVE
+337 
-342 YGATPEYKGETPSMQ
+342 
-357 ATAQFTYTFKGWDK
+357 
-371 KIVAVTGDVTYTA
+371 
-384 TFDETTNKYT
+384 YT
-394 VKFVSDGVELQ
+394 VKFVSEGVELQ

-435 GWDKGIAAV
+435 GWDKGIVAV

-551 SIGFVLTFGGVLDGR
+551 STGFVLTFGGVLDGR

-606 TIPDAQGNFRA
+606 TIPDASGNFRA

-626 MENIYVKINVD
+626 MENIYVKINVA
-637 AAPHETGALAG
+637 AAPYESGALAG

-797 GGNSIGQIG
+797 GGAGIG
-806 TFSGELDGRGFALK
+806 TIAEFNGELDGRGFALK
-820 NFTLTN
+820 NFILSWGNATDWSYGFIKTN
-826 NSSTDPQWSIA
+826 N
-837 FIAENTGT
+837 GT
-845 IKNVALE
+845 LKNLILQ
-852 FSYSGNNG
+852 FSVTKKNNSYESFVLNNYGLISNVYVDVTYEIVGAKAAPVVG
-860 KEGFVAKNSGNMN
+860 KNQT
-873 NIFASVRIDKK
+873 
-884 SWACSGIIG
+884 
-893 INAGSGKVMNVVVV
+893 SGKVTNCIVV
-907 LTKDASVSAG
+907 LHKAEGVDSSALS
-917 GIGAIVGADYNST
+917 AIVTADYNST
-930 IKHCYGVCGDVIPAD
+930 LKYCYGVCGDVIPSSS
-945 QTAFASPYHD
+945 TAFQTPYGES
-955 TWKNGSY
+955 WKNGSY
-962 AGNKN
+962 EGNKN

>member
-274 YGVTPEYKGETPT
+274 YG
-287 RQATAQFT
+287 
-295 YTFKGWD
+295 
-302 KGIAEVTGDVTYT
+302 
-315 ATFDKKVNKYTVTF
+315 
-329 KNGEEVLQ
+329 
-337 STEVE
+337 
-342 YGATPEYKGETPSMQ
+342 ATPEYKGETPSMQ

-371 KIVAVTGDVTYTA
+371 GIV
-384 TFDETTNKYT
+384 
-394 VKFVSDGVELQ
+394 
-405 STEVEYGTV
+405 
-414 PEYKGATPTMQATAQ
+414 
-429 FTYTFK
+429 
-435 GWDKGIAAV
+435 AV

-508 DAEYAAIVARILKQA
+508 DAEYTAIVARILKQA

-734 LDLTAKGWSSYWSVK
+734 LDLTANGWSSYWSVK
-749 EGKVIFGEEDPE
+749 DGKVIFGEEDPE

-797 GGNSIGQIG
+797 GGAGIG
-806 TFSGELDGRGFALK
+806 TIAEFNGELDGKGFALK
-820 NFTLTN
+820 NFILSWGNATDWSYGFIKTN
-826 NSSTDPQWSIA
+826 N
-837 FIAENTGT
+837 GT
-845 IKNVALE
+845 LKNLILQ
-852 FSYSGNNG
+852 FSVTKKNNSYESFVLNNYGLISNVYVDVTYEIVGAKAAPVVG
-860 KEGFVAKNSGNMN
+860 KNQT
-873 NIFASVRIDKK
+873 
-884 SWACSGIIG
+884 
-893 INAGSGKVMNVVVV
+893 SGKVTNCIVV
-907 LTKDASVSAG
+907 LHKAEGVDSSALS
-917 GIGAIVGADYNST
+917 AIVTADYNST
-930 IKHCYGVCGDVIPAD
+930 LKYCYGVCGDVIPSSS
-945 QTAFASPYHD
+945 TAFQTPYGES
-955 TWKNGSY
+955 WKNGSY

>member
-1 MKKLGKLLTTLLLVV
+1 MKKLGKLLTILLLVV

-120 TQTVEYGAAATAPAD
+120 TQTVEYGAAAIAPES
-135 PTKAPTEDN
+135 PTKAGTEDE
-144 SYTFNGWYTAEE
+144 SY
-156 GGDIVTDFTVI
+156 V
-167 GNATYYAHFTAGVR
+167 
-181 KYAIVFK
+181 
-188 FGETVVASYELAHGA
+188 
-203 TVTIPDAPNREA
+203 
-215 VDKVYTFDGWYTA
+215 FDGWYTA
-228 EEGGEK
+228 AEGGEK
-234 VTAISVSGDAT
+234 VADFTVTGAAT
-245 YYARY
+245 YYAKYNAVKNY
-250 TYVTRKYAVT
+250 TVKFVSE
-260 FKNGE
+260 GVE
-265 EVLQSTEVE
+265 LQSGKAASGTI
-274 YGVTPEYKGETPT
+274 PEYKGATPT
-287 RQATAQFT
+287 
-295 YTFKGWD
+295 K
-302 KGIAEVTGDVTYT
+302 
-315 ATFDKKVNKYTVTF
+315 
-329 KNGEEVLQ
+329 
-337 STEVE
+337 
-342 YGATPEYKGETPSMQ
+342 Q

-371 KIVAVTGDVTYTA
+371 KIAAVTGDVTYTA

-435 GWDKGIAAV
+435 GWDKGIVAV

-508 DAEYAAIVARILKQA
+508 DAEYTAIVARILKQA

-551 SIGFVLTFGGVLDGR
+551 STGFVLTFGGVLDGR

-606 TIPDAQGNFRA
+606 TIPDASGNFRA

-637 AAPHETGALAG
+637 AAPHESGALAG

-797 GGNSIGQIG
+797 GGAGIG
-806 TFSGELDGRGFALK
+806 TIAEFNGELDGRGFALK
-820 NFTLTN
+820 NFILSWGNATDWSYGFIKTN
-826 NSSTDPQWSIA
+826 N
-837 FIAENTGT
+837 GT
-845 IKNVALE
+845 LKNLILQ
-852 FSYSGNNG
+852 FSVTKKNNSYESFVLNNYGLISNVYVDVTYEIVGAKAAPVVG
-860 KEGFVAKNSGNMN
+860 KNQT
-873 NIFASVRIDKK
+873 
-884 SWACSGIIG
+884 
-893 INAGSGKVMNVVVV
+893 SGKVTNCIVV
-907 LTKDASVSAG
+907 LHKAEGVDSSALS
-917 GIGAIVGADYNST
+917 AIVTADYNST
-930 IKHCYGVCGDVIPAD
+930 LKYCYGVCGDVIPSSS
-945 QTAFASPYHD
+945 TAFQTPYGES
-955 TWKNGSY
+955 WKNGSY
-962 AGNKN
+962 EGNKN

>member
-1 MKKLGKLLTTLLLVV
+1 MKKLGKLLITLLLAV
-16 VSLTAI
+16 VSLTAVF
-22 CAVTACDSNSS
+22 AVTACTS
-33 KETEYTIVFR
+33 KPSGTEYSIVFR
-43 DKEGGDLKTVTVKEG
+43 DKDGEELKTVTVKKG
-58 VIPEYTDE
+58 VVPEYTDE
-66 LPELPANTAEFT
+66 LPALPANTAEFT

-88 AATADATYKLVLN
+88 AATSDATYKLVLD

-107 EIKFMNEGEQVGE
+107 EIKFISDGEQVGK
-120 TQTVEYGAAATAPAD
+120 TQTVEYGAAAIAPAD
-135 PTKAPTEDN
+135 PTKAPTEVN
-144 SYTFNGWYTAEE
+144 SYTFDGWYTAEE
-156 GGDIVTDFTVI
+156 GGDAVADFTVT
-167 GNATYYAHFTAGVR
+167 GNATYYAHFTPGVR

-203 TVTIPDAPNREA
+203 TVTIPAAPNRDA

-234 VTAISVSGDAT
+234 VTAISVSGDAA

-250 TYVTRKYAVT
+250 TYVTRKYTVT
-260 FKNGE
+260 FKNGDE
-265 EVLQSTEVE
+265 TLQSAEVE
-274 YGVTPEYKGETPT
+274 YGTTPEYKGETPT
-287 RQATAQFT
+287 KQATAQFT

-302 KGIAEVTGDVTYT
+302 KE
-315 ATFDKKVNKYTVTF
+315 
-329 KNGEEVLQ
+329 
-337 STEVE
+337 
-342 YGATPEYKGETPSMQ
+342 
-357 ATAQFTYTFKGWDK
+357 
-371 KIVAVTGDVTYTA
+371 
-384 TFDETTNKYT
+384 
-394 VKFVSDGVELQ
+394 
-405 STEVEYGTV
+405 
-414 PEYKGATPTMQATAQ
+414 
-429 FTYTFK
+429 
-435 GWDKGIAAV
+435 IAAV
-444 TGDVTYTATFDET
+444 TGDVTYAATFNQT
-457 TNQYT
+457 VNQYA

-478 YGSTIE
+478 YGSTVE
-484 VPEDVKAEGYEI
+484 VPEDVKVEGYEI

-537 DNYVLGEDIDFANG
+537 GNYILGEDIDFANG
-551 SIGFVLTFGGVLDGR
+551 STGFVLTFGGMLDGR

-606 TIPDAQGNFRA
+606 TIPDANGNFRA

-626 MENIYVKINVD
+626 MENIYVKINVN

-704 YNAAVDKD
+704 YNAAVDKE

-734 LDLTAKGWSSYWSVK
+734 LDLTAAGWSSYWSVK
-749 EGKVIFGEEDPE
+749 DGKVIFGEEDPE
-761 PVDNAVIL
+761 PVDNTVIL
-769 TQDDMANFAKILA
+769 TQENMANFAKILA

-797 GGNSIGQIG
+797 GGAGIG
-806 TFSGELDGRGFALK
+806 TIAEFNGELDGRGFALK
-820 NFTLTN
+820 NFILSWGEATGWSYGFIKTN
-826 NSSTDPQWSIA
+826 N
-837 FIAENTGT
+837 GT
-845 IKNVALE
+845 LKNLILQ
-852 FSYSGNNG
+852 FSVTKKNNNYESFVLNNYGLISNVYVDVTYEIVGANAAPVVG
-860 KEGFVAKNSGNMN
+860 KNQT
-873 NIFASVRIDKK
+873 
-884 SWACSGIIG
+884 
-893 INAGSGKVMNVVVV
+893 SGKVTNCIVV
-907 LTKDASVSAG
+907 LHKAEGVDSSALS
-917 GIGAIVGADYNST
+917 AIVTADYNST
-930 IKHCYGVCGDVIPAD
+930 LKYCYGVCGDVIPSSS
-945 QTAFASPYHD
+945 TAFQTPYGES
-955 TWKNGSY
+955 WKNGSY

-967 YTTLEELVAEATFAE
+967 YTTLEELVAEATFVE

>member
-33 KETEYTIVFR
+33 KETEYTIVFQ
-43 DKEGGDLKTVTVKEG
+43 DKDGAELKTVTVKEG
-58 VIPEYTDE
+58 VVPEYTDE
-66 LPELPANTAEFT
+66 LPELPANTAECT

-88 AATADATYKLVLN
+88 AATANATYKLVLN

-107 EIKFMNEGEQVGE
+107 EIKFVNEDEQVGE
-120 TQTVEYGAAATAPAD
+120 TQTVEYGTAAIAPAD
-135 PTKAPTEDN
+135 PTKAGTEDE
-144 SYTFNGWYTAEE
+144 SY
-156 GGDIVTDFTVI
+156 V
-167 GNATYYAHFTAGVR
+167 
-181 KYAIVFK
+181 
-188 FGETVVASYELAHGA
+188 
-203 TVTIPDAPNREA
+203 
-215 VDKVYTFDGWYTA
+215 FDGWYTA
-228 EEGGEK
+228 AEGGDK
-234 VTAISVSGDAT
+234 VTDFTVTGAAT

-250 TYVTRKYAVT
+250 NLVRNYTVKFVSE
-260 FKNGE
+260 GVE
-265 EVLQSTEVE
+265 LQSSKVASGTI
-274 YGVTPEYKGETPT
+274 PEYKGETPVKT
-287 RQATAQFT
+287 GNAQYS

-302 KGIAEVTGDVTYT
+302 KE
-315 ATFDKKVNKYTVTF
+315 
-329 KNGEEVLQ
+329 
-337 STEVE
+337 
-342 YGATPEYKGETPSMQ
+342 
-357 ATAQFTYTFKGWDK
+357 
-371 KIVAVTGDVTYTA
+371 IVAVTGDVTYTA

-405 STEVEYGTV
+405 STEVEYGTT
-414 PEYKGATPTMQATAQ
+414 PEYKGETPVKTGDAQ
-429 FTYTFK
+429 FSYTFK
-435 GWDKGIAAV
+435 GWDKEIAAV

-478 YGSTIE
+478 YGSEIE
-484 VPEDVKAEGYEI
+484 VPSDVKIDGYEI

-508 DAEYAAIVARILKQA
+508 NAEYTAIVARILTQE
-523 DKDNFAAIIGANPD
+523 DKANFAKIIKENPD
-537 DNYVLGEDIDFANG
+537 DNYILGEDIDFADG
-551 SIGFVLTFGGVLDGR
+551 STGFVSTFGGMLDGR

-574 LGLAN
+574 LSLAN
-579 AKPDANDWV
+579 VTPDAETQTWA

-606 TIPDAQGNFRA
+606 TIPDAKGSFRA
-617 SMVRSNSGL
+617 SIVRSNSGL
-626 MENIYVKINVD
+626 MENVYVKINVD
-637 AAPHETGALAG
+637 TVPYESGALAG
-648 QNTSYGVIK
+648 QNTSYGTVK

-665 TANAN
+665 TTNTN

-704 YNAAVDKD
+704 YNAADP
-712 GVLIGTYENC
+712 IGTYENC

-734 LDLTAKGWSSYWSVK
+734 LDLTAEGWSSYWSIK
-749 EGKVIFGEEDPE
+749 DGKLIFGEEDPE
-761 PVDNAVIL
+761 PVDDAVIL

-782 ENPNGKYALGSDIDF
+782 ENPDGKYALGSDIDF

-826 NSSTDPQWSIA
+826 NSSTSPQWSIA
-837 FIAENTGT
+837 FIAENAGT

-893 INAGSGKVMNVVVV
+893 INATGAKVMNVVVV
-907 LTKDASVSAG
+907 LTKGASVSAG

-930 IKHCYGVCGDVIPAD
+930 IKHCYGVCGDVIPTD

-955 TWKNGSY
+955 TWKNGTY

-967 YTTLEELVAEATFAE
+967 YTTLEELVAEATFDA
-982 ADGWNQEYFAKTF
+982 ADGWNQDYFAKTF

>member
-1 MKKLGKLLTTLLLVV
+1 MKKLGKLLITLLLAV
-16 VSLTAI
+16 VSLTAVF
-22 CAVTACDSNSS
+22 AVTACATKPSG
-33 KETEYTIVFR
+33 TEYSIVFR
-43 DKEGGDLKTVTVKEG
+43 DKDGEELKTVTVKKG
-58 VIPEYTDE
+58 VVPEYTDE
-66 LPELPANTAEFT
+66 LPALPANTAEFT

-88 AATADATYKLVLN
+88 AATSDATYKLVLD

-107 EIKFMNEGEQVGE
+107 EIKFISDGEQVGE
-120 TQTVEYGAAATAPAD
+120 TQTVEYGTAATAPAD
-135 PTKAPTEDN
+135 PTKAPTEVN
-144 SYTFNGWYTAEE
+144 SYTFDGWYTAEE
-156 GGDIVTDFTVI
+156 GGDAVADFTVT
-167 GNATYYAHFTAGVR
+167 GNATYYAHFTPGVR

-203 TVTIPDAPNREA
+203 TVTIPDAPNRDA

-250 TYVTRKYAVT
+250 TYVTRKY
-260 FKNGE
+260 
-265 EVLQSTEVE
+265 
-274 YGVTPEYKGETPT
+274 
-287 RQATAQFT
+287 
-295 YTFKGWD
+295 
-302 KGIAEVTGDVTYT
+302 
-315 ATFDKKVNKYTVTF
+315 TVTF

-342 YGATPEYKGETPSMQ
+342 YGATPEYKGETPTKQ

-371 KIVAVTGDVTYTA
+371 EIAAVTGDVTYAA
-384 TFDETTNKYT
+384 TFDGKVNKYAVT
-394 VKFVSDGVELQ
+394 FKNGEEVLQ
-405 STEVEYGTV
+405 STEVEYGAT
-414 PEYKGATPTMQATAQ
+414 PEYKGETPTKQATAQ

-435 GWDKGIAAV
+435 GWDKEIVEV
-444 TGDVTYTATFDET
+444 TGDVTYTATFDKKVNKYTVTFKNGEEILQSTEVEYGTTPEYKGET
-457 TNQYT
+457 PTKQATAQFTYTFKGWDKEIVAVTGDVTYAATFNQTVNQYA

-478 YGSTIE
+478 YGSTVE
-484 VPEDVKAEGYEI
+484 VPEDVKVEGYEI
-496 LGWEPEFETVTE
+496 IGWEPEFETVTE

-523 DKDNFAAIIGANPD
+523 DKDNFAKIIGANPD
-537 DNYVLGEDIDFANG
+537 GNYILGEDIDFANG
-551 SIGFVLTFGGVLDGR
+551 STGFVLTFGGMLDGR

-579 AKPDANDWV
+579 AKPDADDWV

-606 TIPDAQGNFRA
+606 TIPDANGNFRA
-617 SMVRSNSGL
+617 SIVRSNSGL
-626 MENIYVKINVD
+626 MENIYVKINVN
-637 AAPHETGALAG
+637 AAPHESGALAG

-704 YNAAVDKD
+704 YNAAVDKE

-734 LDLTAKGWSSYWSVK
+734 LDLTAAGWSSYWSVK
-749 EGKVIFGEEDPE
+749 DGKVIFGEEDPE

-769 TQDDMANFAKILA
+769 TQENMANFAKILA

-797 GGNSIGQIG
+797 GGAGIGMIAE
-806 TFSGELDGRGFALK
+806 FNGELDGRGFALK
-820 NFTLTN
+820 NFILSWGEATGCSYGFIKTN
-826 NSSTDPQWSIA
+826 N
-837 FIAENTGT
+837 GT
-845 IKNVALE
+845 LKNLILQ
-852 FSYSGNNG
+852 FSVTKKNNNYESFVLNNYGLISNVYVDVTYEIVGANAAPVVG
-860 KEGFVAKNSGNMN
+860 KNQT
-873 NIFASVRIDKK
+873 
-884 SWACSGIIG
+884 
-893 INAGSGKVMNVVVV
+893 SGKVTNCIVV
-907 LTKDASVSAG
+907 LHKAEGVDSSALS
-917 GIGAIVGADYNST
+917 AIVTADYNST
-930 IKHCYGVCGDVIPAD
+930 LKYCYGVCGNVISSSS
-945 QTAFASPYHD
+945 TAFQTPYGES
-955 TWKNGSY
+955 WGNGSY
-962 AGNKN
+962 KGNKN
-967 YTTLEELVAEATFAE
+967 YATLEELVAEATFAE

>member
-1 MKKLGKLLTTLLLVV
+1 MKKLGKLLMTLLLAV
-16 VSLTAI
+16 VSLTAVF
-22 CAVTACDSNSS
+22 AVTACTTKPSG
-33 KETEYTIVFR
+33 TEYSIVFR
-43 DKEGGDLKTVTVKEG
+43 DKDGEELKTVTVKKG
-58 VIPEYTDE
+58 VVPEYTDE
-66 LPELPANTAEFT
+66 LPALPANTAEFT

-88 AATADATYKLVLN
+88 AATSDATYKLVLD

-107 EIKFMNEGEQVGE
+107 EIKFISDGEQVGE
-120 TQTVEYGAAATAPAD
+120 TQTVEYGTAAIAPAD
-135 PTKAPTEDN
+135 PTKAPTEVN
-144 SYTFNGWYTAEE
+144 SYTFDGWYTAEE
-156 GGDIVTDFTVI
+156 GGDAVADFTVT
-167 GNATYYAHFTAGVR
+167 GNATYYAHFTPGVR

-203 TVTIPDAPNREA
+203 TVTIPDAPNRDA

-250 TYVTRKYAVT
+250 TYVTRKYTVT
-260 FKNGE
+260 FKNGDE
-265 EVLQSTEVE
+265 TLQSAEVE
-274 YGVTPEYKGETPT
+274 YGTTPEYKGETPT
-287 RQATAQFT
+287 KQATAQFT

-302 KGIAEVTGDVTYT
+302 KEIA
-315 ATFDKKVNKYTVTF
+315 
-329 KNGEEVLQ
+329 
-337 STEVE
+337 
-342 YGATPEYKGETPSMQ
+342 
-357 ATAQFTYTFKGWDK
+357 
-371 KIVAVTGDVTYTA
+371 AVTGDVTYTA
-384 TFDETTNKYT
+384 TFDGKVNKYAVT
-394 VKFVSDGVELQ
+394 FKNGEEVLQ
-405 STEVEYGTV
+405 SIEVEYGTT
-414 PEYKGATPTMQATAQ
+414 PEYKGETPTMQATAQ

-435 GWDKGIAAV
+435 GWDKEIVAV
-444 TGDVTYTATFDET
+444 TGDVTYAATFNQT
-457 TNQYT
+457 VNQYA

-478 YGSTIE
+478 YGSTVE
-484 VPEDVKAEGYEI
+484 VPEDVKVEGYEI
-496 LGWEPEFETVTE
+496 IGWEPEFETVTE

-523 DKDNFAAIIGANPD
+523 DKDNFAKIIGANPD
-537 DNYVLGEDIDFANG
+537 GNYILGEDIDFANG
-551 SIGFVLTFGGVLDGR
+551 STGFVLTFGGMLDGR

-606 TIPDAQGNFRA
+606 TIPDANGNFRA

-626 MENIYVKINVD
+626 MENIYVKINVN

-704 YNAAVDKD
+704 YNAAVDKE

-734 LDLTAKGWSSYWSVK
+734 LDLTAAGWSSYWSVK
-749 EGKVIFGEEDPE
+749 DGKVIFGEEDPE
-761 PVDNAVIL
+761 PVDNTVIL
-769 TQDDMANFAKILA
+769 TQENMANFAKILA

-797 GGNSIGQIG
+797 GGAGIG
-806 TFSGELDGRGFALK
+806 TIAEFNGELDGRGFALK
-820 NFTLTN
+820 NFILSWGEATGWSYGFIKTN
-826 NSSTDPQWSIA
+826 N
-837 FIAENTGT
+837 GT
-845 IKNVALE
+845 LKNLILQ
-852 FSYSGNNG
+852 FSVTKKNNNYESFVLNNYGLISNVYVDVTYEIVGANAAPVVG
-860 KEGFVAKNSGNMN
+860 KNQT
-873 NIFASVRIDKK
+873 
-884 SWACSGIIG
+884 
-893 INAGSGKVMNVVVV
+893 SGKVTNCIVV
-907 LTKDASVSAG
+907 LHKAEGVDSSALS
-917 GIGAIVGADYNST
+917 AIVTADYNST
-930 IKHCYGVCGDVIPAD
+930 LKYCYGVCGDVIPSSS
-945 QTAFASPYHD
+945 TAFQTPYGES
-955 TWKNGSY
+955 WKNGSY
-962 AGNKN
+962 KGNKN

>member
-1 MKKLGKLLTTLLLVV
+1 MKKLGKLLMTLLLAV
-16 VSLTAI
+16 VSLTAVF
-22 CAVTACDSNSS
+22 AVTACTTKPSG
-33 KETEYTIVFR
+33 TEYSIVFR
-43 DKEGGDLKTVTVKEG
+43 DKDGEELKTVTVKKG
-58 VIPEYTDE
+58 VVPEYTDE
-66 LPELPANTAEFT
+66 LPALPANTAEFT

-88 AATADATYKLVLN
+88 AATSDATYKLVLD

-107 EIKFMNEGEQVGE
+107 EIKFISDGEQVGK
-120 TQTVEYGAAATAPAD
+120 TQTVEYGAAATVPAD
-135 PTKAPTEDN
+135 PTKAPTEVN
-144 SYTFNGWYTAEE
+144 SYTFDGWYTAEE
-156 GGDIVTDFTVI
+156 GGDAVADFTVT
-167 GNATYYAHFTAGVR
+167 GNATYYAHFTPGVR

-188 FGETVVASYELAHGA
+188 FEETVVASYELAHGA
-203 TVTIPDAPNREA
+203 TVTIPDAPTRDA

-234 VTAISVSGDAT
+234 VTAISVSGDAA

-250 TYVTRKYAVT
+250 TYVTRKYTVN
-260 FKNGE
+260 FKNGDE
-265 EVLQSTEVE
+265 TLQSTEVE
-274 YGVTPEYKGETPT
+274 YGATPEYKGETPT
-287 RQATAQFT
+287 KQATAQFT
-295 YTFKGWD
+295 YTFNGWD
-302 KGIAEVTGDVTYT
+302 KEITAVTGDVTYT

-342 YGATPEYKGETPSMQ
+342 YGTTPEYKGE
-357 ATAQFTYTFKGWDK
+357 
-371 KIVAVTGDVTYTA
+371 
-384 TFDETTNKYT
+384 
-394 VKFVSDGVELQ
+394 
-405 STEVEYGTV
+405 
-414 PEYKGATPTMQATAQ
+414 TPTMQATAQ

-435 GWDKGIAAV
+435 GWDKEIAAV
-444 TGDVTYTATFDET
+444 TGDVTYAATFNQT
-457 TNQYT
+457 VNQYA

-478 YGSTIE
+478 YGSTVE
-484 VPEDVKAEGYEI
+484 VPEDVKVEGYEI

-508 DAEYAAIVARILKQA
+508 DAEYVAIVARILKQA

-537 DNYVLGEDIDFANG
+537 GNYILGEDIDFANG
-551 SIGFVLTFGGVLDGR
+551 STGFVLTFGGMLDGR

-579 AKPDANDWV
+579 AKPDADDWV

-606 TIPDAQGNFRA
+606 TIPDANGNFRA

-626 MENIYVKINVD
+626 MENIYVKINVN

-695 SGNNNYSNP
+695 SGNNNYGNP
-704 YNAAVDKD
+704 YNAAVDKE

-734 LDLTAKGWSSYWSVK
+734 LDLTAAGWSSYWSVK
-749 EGKVIFGEEDPE
+749 DGKVIFGEEDPE
-761 PVDNAVIL
+761 PVDNTVIL
-769 TQDDMANFAKILA
+769 TQENMANFAKILA

-797 GGNSIGQIG
+797 GGAGIG
-806 TFSGELDGRGFALK
+806 TIAEFNGELDGRGFALK
-820 NFTLTN
+820 NFILSWGEATGWSYGFIKTN
-826 NSSTDPQWSIA
+826 N
-837 FIAENTGT
+837 GT
-845 IKNVALE
+845 LKNLILQ
-852 FSYSGNNG
+852 FSVTKKNNNYESFVLNNYGLISNVYVDVTYEIVGANAAPVVG
-860 KEGFVAKNSGNMN
+860 KNQT
-873 NIFASVRIDKK
+873 
-884 SWACSGIIG
+884 
-893 INAGSGKVMNVVVV
+893 SGKVTNCIVV
-907 LTKDASVSAG
+907 LHKAEGVDSSALS
-917 GIGAIVGADYNST
+917 AIVTADYNST
-930 IKHCYGVCGDVIPAD
+930 LKYCYGVCGDVIPSSS
-945 QTAFASPYHD
+945 TAFQTPYGES
-955 TWKNGSY
+955 WKNGSY
-962 AGNKN
+962 KGNKN

>member
-1 MKKLGKLLTTLLLVV
+1 MKKLGKLLITLLLAV
-16 VSLTAI
+16 VSLTAVF
-22 CAVTACDSNSS
+22 AVTACTTKPSG
-33 KETEYTIVFR
+33 TEYSIVFR
-43 DKEGGDLKTVTVKEG
+43 DKDGEELKTVTVKKG
-58 VIPEYTDE
+58 VVPEYTDE
-66 LPELPANTAEFT
+66 LPALPANTAEFT

-88 AATADATYKLVLN
+88 AATSDATYKLVLD

-107 EIKFMNEGEQVGE
+107 EIKFISDGEQVGE
-120 TQTVEYGAAATAPAD
+120 TQTVEYGTAATAPAD
-135 PTKAPTEDN
+135 PTKAPTEVN
-144 SYTFNGWYTAEE
+144 SYTFDGWYTAEE
-156 GGDIVTDFTVI
+156 GGDAVADFTVT
-167 GNATYYAHFTAGVR
+167 GNATYYAHFTPGVR

-203 TVTIPDAPNREA
+203 TVTIPDAPNRDA

-234 VTAISVSGDAT
+234 VTAISVSGDAA

-250 TYVTRKYAVT
+250 TYVTRKYTVN

-274 YGVTPEYKGETPT
+274 YGTTPEYKGETPT
-287 RQATAQFT
+287 KQATAQFT

-302 KGIAEVTGDVTYT
+302 KEIAAVTGDVTYTATFDGKVNKYTVNFKNGEEVLQSTEVEYGTTPEYKGETPVKTGDAQYSYTFKCWDKEIAAVTGDVTYT

-342 YGATPEYKGETPSMQ
+342 YGTTPEYKGE
-357 ATAQFTYTFKGWDK
+357 
-371 KIVAVTGDVTYTA
+371 
-384 TFDETTNKYT
+384 
-394 VKFVSDGVELQ
+394 
-405 STEVEYGTV
+405 
-414 PEYKGATPTMQATAQ
+414 TPTMQATAQ

-435 GWDKGIAAV
+435 GWDKEIVAV
-444 TGDVTYTATFDET
+444 TGDVTYAATFNQT
-457 TNQYT
+457 VNQYA

-478 YGSTIE
+478 YGSTVE
-484 VPEDVKAEGYEI
+484 VPEDVKVEGYEI

-523 DKDNFAAIIGANPD
+523 DKDNFAKIIGANPD
-537 DNYVLGEDIDFANG
+537 GNYILGEDIDFANG
-551 SIGFVLTFGGVLDGR
+551 STGFVLTFGGMLDGR

-579 AKPDANDWV
+579 AKPDADDWV

-606 TIPDAQGNFRA
+606 TIPDANGNFRA

-626 MENIYVKINVD
+626 MGNIYVKINVN

-704 YNAAVDKD
+704 YNAAVDKE

-734 LDLTAKGWSSYWSVK
+734 LDLTAAGWSSYWSVK
-749 EGKVIFGEEDPE
+749 DGKVIFGEEDPE
-761 PVDNAVIL
+761 PVDNTVIL
-769 TQDDMANFAKILA
+769 TQENMANFAKILA

-826 NSSTDPQWSIA
+826 NSNTDPQWSIA

-873 NIFASVRIDKK
+873 NIFASVRIDQK

-907 LTKDASVSAG
+907 LTKGASVSAG

-945 QTAFASPYHD
+945 QEAFASPYHD